1 MAKVQKGRK
10 GTGRRKP
17 QAVPEAEL
25 PQRLNYIIL
34 IAGVAVAVFGMLVMS
49 MGGTVDPL
57 SVTVAPIILFIGY
70 CVVIPIGIIIRKK
83 KEPRQ
88 AAE

>member
-10 GTGRRKP
+10 GTGRRKQ
-17 QAVPEAEL
+17 QALPEAEL

-83 KEPRQ
+83 KEPEQ

>member
-1 MAKVQKGRK
+1 MAKVQKRRK
-10 GTGRRKP
+10 GARKKL

-34 IAGVAVAVFGMLVMS
+34 VAGIAVVFLGILVMS
-49 MGGTVDPL
+49 MGDAVSPL

-70 CVVIPIGIIIRKK
+70 CVVIPVGIIMKPKK
-83 KEPRQ
+83 SGQ
-88 AAE
+88 AAG